1 MIAPMLMFNIITIIF
16 LFVSYD
22 ATPVWLRIVLFAI
35 IFISSLI
42 AYVSED
48 NLRDKIDDLE
58 NEVKNLKGGDR
69 TGYHET
75 KPKAIDAWNTRTQ
88 KEKGGEK

>member
-1 MIAPMLMFNIITIIF
+1 MIVPMLMFNIITIIF
-16 LFVSYD
+16 LFMSYD
-22 ATPVWLRIVLFAI
+22 AIPVWLRIALYAI

-69 TGYHET
+69 
-75 KPKAIDAWNTRTQ
+75 
-88 KEKGGEK
+88 